1 MIIMGRLNNKISIVT
16 GAARGLGKGISEKLA
31 EEGSK
36 VIIVDIDKEACDK
49 TVKEFT
55 DNGYTAIAF
64 AANIAK
70 REDVSKLF
78 EFVDNEYGRV
88 DILVNNAGINRDTTL
103 VKMSQDQWQQ
113 VIDVNLT
120 GTFNCTQEAAIRM
133 KEQKSGRIIS
143 ISSASWLGNFGQAN
157 YAASKA
163 GVIGLTKTSMRELS
177 KYNVTS
183 NAICPGFIDTDMTRG
198 VPDKVWDQMVSKIP
212 MGRAGSPRDVG
223 NMISFLASDEAEYIT
238 GEVINVGGGMK
249 L

>member
-1 MIIMGRLNNKISIVT
+1 MMGRLDKKISVVT
-16 GAARGLGKGISEKLA
+16 GAARGLGRGIAEKLA

-36 VIIVDIDKEACDK
+36 VIIVDIDKQACDE
-49 TVKEFT
+49 TVKEFKE
-55 DNGYTAIAF
+55 NGFTAKAF

-70 REDVSKLF
+70 REDVTKLF
-78 EFVDNEYGRV
+78 EFVDNEYDRI
-88 DILVNNAGINRDTTL
+88 DILVNNAGINRDSTL
-103 VKMSQDQWQQ
+103 VKMSQEQWQQ

-120 GTFNCTQEAAIRM
+120 GTFNCAQEAAVRM

-163 GVIGLTKTSMRELS
+163 GVVGITKTITRELS

-198 VPDKVWDQMVSKIP
+198 VPDKVWDKMVSKIP

-223 NMISFLASDEAEYIT
+223 NVISFLASDEADYIT
-238 GEVINVGGGMK
+238 GEVINVGGGMI